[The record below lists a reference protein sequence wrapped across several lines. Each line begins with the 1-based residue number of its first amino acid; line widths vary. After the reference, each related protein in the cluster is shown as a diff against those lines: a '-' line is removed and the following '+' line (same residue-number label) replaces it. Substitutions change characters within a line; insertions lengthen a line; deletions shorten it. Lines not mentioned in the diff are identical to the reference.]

1 MKKRFGLLALT
12 CVIALASCAPAL
24 QAAQQEQASLK
35 IDGQSVVFINPG
47 PDTATAP
54 ALLLGGDFVTTDQ
67 NCRKRASG
75 YVGCS
80 LPDVTAGKLY
90 RVIIDQG
97 KVSGGSVTYYRAAS
111 GVRPIYLRL
120 P

>member
-12 CVIALASCAPAL
+12 AVIALASCAPAL
-24 QAAQQEQASLK
+24 QTAQRESASLK
-35 IDGQSVVFINPG
+35 LDGASVVFVNPG

-54 ALLLGGDFVTTDQ
+54 ALLLSGDFVTTDQ
-67 NCRKRASG
+67 NCTRRPSG
-75 YVGCS
+75 YTGCT
-80 LPDVTAGKLY
+80 LPDTPAGKLY
-90 RVIIDQG
+90 RVVIDQG
-97 KVSGGSVTYYRAAS
+97 QVRAGSVTFYKSGS

>member
-12 CVIALASCAPAL
+12 GLIALSSCAPAL
-24 QAAQQEQASLK
+24 QAAQQESASLK
-35 IDGQSVVFINPG
+35 IDGASVIFVNPG

-54 ALLLGGDFVTTDQ
+54 ALLLSGDFVTTDQ
-67 NCRKRASG
+67 NCKRRASG
-75 YVGCS
+75 YTGCT
-80 LPDVTAGKLY
+80 LPDTPAKNLYRVAIAQGKVTAGSITFYKA
-90 RVIIDQG
+90 
-97 KVSGGSVTYYRAAS
+97 SS

>member
-12 CVIALASCAPAL
+12 GIIALASCAPAL
-24 QAAQQEQASLK
+24 QTAQRESASLK
-35 IDGQSVVFINPG
+35 IDGASVVFINPG
-47 PDTATAP
+47 PDTAAAP
-54 ALLLGGDFVTTDQ
+54 ALLLSGDFVTTDQ

-75 YVGCS
+75 YTGCT
-80 LPDVTAGKLY
+80 LPDTPAGKLY

-97 KVSGGSVTYYRAAS
+97 QVKAGSVTFYRTS
-111 GVRPIYLRL
+111 GGVRPIYLRL

>member
-1 MKKRFGLLALT
+1 MKRLLILAPVLLALS
-12 CVIALASCAPAL
+12 ACAPAL
-24 QAAQQEQASLK
+24 QAAQRETASLA
-35 IDGQSVVFINPG
+35 IDGASVVFVDPG

-54 ALLLGGDFVTTDQ
+54 ALLLGGDFVTTDP

-80 LPDVTAGKLY
+80 FPDVPAGRLY
-90 RVIIDQG
+90 RVVTEG
-97 KVSGGSVTYYRAAS
+97 TVKAGSVTFYRASS

>member
-1 MKKRFGLLALT
+1 MKRLLIPAALALPLT
-12 CVIALASCAPAL
+12 ACAPGL
-24 QAAQQEQASLK
+24 RAAQHENASLK
-35 IDGQSVVFINPG
+35 VDGASVVFINPG

-54 ALLLGGDFVTTDQ
+54 ALLRAGDFMTTDQ
-67 NCRKRASG
+67 NCRKRATG

-80 LPDVTAGKLY
+80 LPDVPAGKLY
-90 RVIIDQG
+90 RVATEG
-97 KVSGGSVTYYRAAS
+97 SVSAGSVTFYRASS

>member
-1 MKKRFGLLALT
+1 MKKLLLLTALILPLT
-12 CVIALASCAPAL
+12 ACAPAL
-24 QAAQQEQASLK
+24 QAAQGESASLK
-35 IDGQSVVFINPG
+35 VDGQSVVFVNPG

-75 YVGCS
+75 YTGCS
-80 LPDVTAGKLY
+80 LPDVVAGKLY

-97 KVSGGSVTYYRAAS
+97 SVSGGSVTFYRAS
-111 GVRPIYLRL
+111 GGVRPIYLRL